1 MYLSLE
7 KIRLPY
13 SDEARASSCHL
24 GGQSPPNCTLHTP
37 NTYPKKDPLMKLSE
51 FKSALNSTESLSF
64 TLPDRTSVP
73 AHFHITEAGLTTKHF
88 IDCGGTVRKE
98 KYVTLQLWTA
108 EDYDHRLSSEKLA
121 RILKMAAPLFEGEDP
136 EVEVEFQRETVGRYG
151 TDFARGA
158 FLLTAKE
165 TDCLAKE
172 TCGIPEKGG
181 SRSDSERAAVQTASC
196 TPGGGCC

>member
-1 MYLSLE
+1 
-7 KIRLPY
+7 
-13 SDEARASSCHL
+13 
-24 GGQSPPNCTLHTP
+24 
-37 NTYPKKDPLMKLSE
+37 MKLSE
-51 FKSALNSTESLSF
+51 FKTALNRTEDLSF

-108 EDYDHRLSSEKLA
+108 EDYDHRLSPAKLTG
-121 RILKMAAPLFEGEDP
+121 ILDKAAPLFEGEDP

-151 TDFARGA
+151 TDFARGG

-172 TCGIPEKGG
+172 TCGFPTEKPRIRLSAKSDTPENSCAPG
-181 SRSDSERAAVQTASC
+181 S
-196 TPGGGCC
+196 GCC